1 MARDSLYPVSVKAGK
16 PILGMLPTGW
26 QKLSLEK
33 CLNIEARKAYIQDN
47 QEYDLVTVKRSRG
60 GVIRREHLKG
70 KDISVKSQFYIK
82 EGDFLIS
89 KRQIVHGACGLV
101 PKELSGS
108 IVSNEYCVLT
118 GKSGFYLPYMEF
130 LSESL
135 YFQQTCFHSSIGVHI
150 EKMIFKLDSW
160 FKWPF
165 NIPPLS
171 EQKRIV
177 KILSTWDKAISVT
190 EKLLANS
197 QQQKKALMQQLLTGK
212 KRLLD
217 ENGVRFSGE
226 WEKGKFCDMANI
238 DTGYAFK
245 SKDFTQSDSGIPI
258 IRMSD
263 FKTGGLDVLGAAKVD
278 RDSVNGLDKFKLRV
292 GDFVFGM
299 SGSLNN
305 YGRVEKKDL
314 PCYLNQRVG
323 RILAKECANQAF
335 ITYLYLSDSIQQSI
349 LDKAAGAAQLNI
361 SISDLRSMVVYYP
374 CIEEQQKIAAVL
386 SAADAEISTLEKKL
400 ACLRDEKKA
409 LMQQLLTGK
418 RRVKVDEAVAE

>member
-1 MARDSLYPVSVKAGK
+1 M
-16 PILGMLPTGW
+16 
-26 QKLSLEK
+26 
-33 CLNIEARKAYIQDN
+33 
-47 QEYDLVTVKRSRG
+47 
-60 GVIRREHLKG
+60 
-70 KDISVKSQFYIK
+70 
-82 EGDFLIS
+82 
-89 KRQIVHGACGLV
+89 
-101 PKELSGS
+101 
-108 IVSNEYCVLT
+108 
-118 GKSGFYLPYMEF
+118 
-130 LSESL
+130 
-135 YFQQTCFHSSIGVHI
+135 
-150 EKMIFKLDSW
+150 
-160 FKWPF
+160 
-165 NIPPLS
+165 
-171 EQKRIV
+171 
-177 KILSTWDKAISVT
+177 T
-190 EKLLANS
+190 EKLLTNS

-217 ENGVRFSGE
+217 ENGVRFSRE

-386 SAADAEISTLEKKL
+386 SVADAEIATLEKKL

>member
-1 MARDSLYPVSVKAGK
+1 MLAVLY
-16 PILGMLPTGW
+16 
-26 QKLSLEK
+26 
-33 CLNIEARKAYIQDN
+33 
-47 QEYDLVTVKRSRG
+47 
-60 GVIRREHLKG
+60 LKN
-70 KDISVKSQFYIK
+70 
-82 EGDFLIS
+82 FL
-89 KRQIVHGACGLV
+89 A
-101 PKELSGS
+101 S

-177 KILSTWDKAISVT
+177 KILSTWDKAITVT
-190 EKLLANS
+190 EKLLVNS

>member
-1 MARDSLYPVSVKAGK
+1 MIPK
-16 PILGMLPTGW
+16 GW
-26 QKLSLEK
+26 SSQKLSSVASIIDCKHRTPEYVKSGIPLVSPGTIKWGALDLISPVKRVTEEEYRSLMDHCVVEQGDLVMSRNQSVGVVSYVDSK
-33 CLNIEARKAYIQDN
+33 KPFVLGQDTVLIKAIHADWRFIYYTLQSDLVQRQIAKSAGGSTFSRINLSDIRALNIKTPAICEQD
-47 QEYDLVTVKRSRG
+47 K
-60 GVIRREHLKG
+60 
-70 KDISVKSQFYIK
+70 IS
-82 EGDFLIS
+82 
-89 KRQIVHGACGLV
+89 QI
-101 PKELSGS
+101 
-108 IVSNEYCVLT
+108 LT
-118 GKSGFYLPYMEF
+118 A
-130 LSESL
+130 
-135 YFQQTCFHSSIGVHI
+135 
-150 EKMIFKLDSW
+150 
-160 FKWPF
+160 
-165 NIPPLS
+165 
-171 EQKRIV
+171 
-177 KILSTWDKAISVT
+177 WDKAISVT
-190 EKLLANS
+190 EKLLTNS

-217 ENGVRFSGE
+217 ENRVRFSGE

-349 LDKAAGAAQLNI
+349 LNKAAGAAQLNI

>member
-177 KILSTWDKAISVT
+177 KILSTWDKAITVT
-190 EKLLANS
+190 EKLLVNS

-386 SAADAEISTLEKKL
+386 SAADAEISRLEKKL
-400 ACLRDEKKA
+400 ACLKNEKKA

-418 RRVKVDEAVAE
+418 RRVKVDEAVAV

>member
-89 KRQIVHGACGLV
+89 KRQIVHGACGIV

-150 EKMIFKLDSW
+150 EKMIFRLDSW

-177 KILSTWDKAISVT
+177 KILSTWDEAISVT
-190 EKLLANS
+190 EKLLTNS
-197 QQQKKALMQQLLTGK
+197 QQQKKALMQQLLTGQ

-217 ENGVRFSGE
+217 ENGVRFNGK
-226 WEKGKFCDMANI
+226 WEKKLLSDVADVYQPKTISQSMM
-238 DTGYAFK
+238 
-245 SKDFTQSDSGIPI
+245 SDSGYPVYGANGVIGFYQEFNHETEQI
-258 IRMSD
+258 AVTCRGSTCGIVNWTQAKSWITGNAMVINTDNYSYVSKKFLFYTLNGSD
-263 FKTGGLDVLGAAKVD
+263 LKYLI
-278 RDSVNGLDKFKLRV
+278 
-292 GDFVFGM
+292 
-299 SGSLNN
+299 SGS
-305 YGRVEKKDL
+305 GQ
-314 PCYLNQRVG
+314 PQ
-323 RILAKECANQAF
+323 
-335 ITYLYLSDSIQQSI
+335 IT
-349 LDKAAGAAQLNI
+349 GNI
-361 SISDLRSMVVYYP
+361 KTHIINLP
-374 CIEEQQKIAAVL
+374 CIEEQQKIATVL
-386 SAADAEISTLEKKL
+386 SAADAEIYTLEKKL

>member
-1 MARDSLYPVSVKAGK
+1 MVPKGWMLKQLSDIVKEKISYGIVQAGPHIPNGIPYIKSSDIRGAIDPASLQRTAPEIHYKYRRSAVHPGDIIFSLRGNIGETAIVPSNLLEANLTQGTARISVSGDQCNEFYHQQFAMDKLRNYINSLSKGSTFK
-16 PILGMLPTGW
+16 EI
-26 QKLSLEK
+26 SLEE
-33 CLNIEARKAYIQDN
+33 LRK
-47 QEYDLVTVKRSRG
+47 VK
-60 GVIRREHLKG
+60 
-70 KDISVKSQFYIK
+70 
-82 EGDFLIS
+82 
-89 KRQIVHGACGLV
+89 
-101 PKELSGS
+101 
-108 IVSNEYCVLT
+108 VLCAP
-118 GKSGFYLPYMEF
+118 LP
-130 LSESL
+130 
-135 YFQQTCFHSSIGVHI
+135 
-150 EKMIFKLDSW
+150 
-160 FKWPF
+160 
-165 NIPPLS
+165 
-171 EQKRIV
+171 EQKKIAQ
-177 KILSTWDKAISVT
+177 ILSTWDKAITVT
-190 EKLLANS
+190 EKLLVNS

>member
-118 GKSGFYLPYMEF
+118 GKSGFYLSYMEF

-177 KILSTWDKAISVT
+177 KILSTWDEAISVT
-190 EKLLANS
+190 EKLLTNS

-226 WEKGKFCDMANI
+226 WVYLTFDNAFIVANK
-238 DTGYAFK
+238 K
-245 SKDFTQSDSGIPI
+245 STQVKSSDYLQSGSIPI
-258 IRMSD
+258 IDQGQSRIAGYCNNLEVYSD
-263 FKTGGLDVLGAAKVD
+263 VPVIVF
-278 RDSVNGLDKFKLRV
+278 
-292 GDFVFGM
+292 GDHTRCVKWIEFVFCPGADGTQVIKTSKILEPKLGYYLLSNTDIPNLGYSRHM
-299 SGSLNN
+299 RELK
-305 YGRVEKKDL
+305 EKDFRL
-314 PCYLNQRVG
+314 P
-323 RILAKECANQAF
+323 
-335 ITYLYLSDSIQQSI
+335 
-349 LDKAAGAAQLNI
+349 LDIK
-361 SISDLRSMVVYYP
+361 
-374 CIEEQQKIAAVL
+374 EQQKIAAVL

-400 ACLRDEKKA
+400 ACLKDEKKA